1 MGVYNNFIIQ
11 KGATWNETVIWTD
24 ANGNPIDLS
33 SYSAKLQISTDY
45 ETTPILTLSS
55 PSSGIVKIDAE
66 GKLVIT
72 ATVTQTSTLAT
83 GYYVY
88 ELELTAGS
96 TVNRIMEG
104 ELYVSPQVYPS

>member
-55 PSSGIVKIDAE
+55 PSSGIIKIDAE

>member
-104 ELYVSPQVYPS
+104 EL

>member
-1 MGVYNNFIIQ
+1 VGVYNNFIIQ